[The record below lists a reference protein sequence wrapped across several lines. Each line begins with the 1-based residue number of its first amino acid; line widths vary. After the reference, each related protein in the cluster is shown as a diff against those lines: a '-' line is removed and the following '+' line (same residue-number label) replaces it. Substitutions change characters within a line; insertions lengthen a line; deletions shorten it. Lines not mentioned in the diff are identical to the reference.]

1 VSENDPTIGTRTVL
15 VRPDGDGRRLDV
27 YLSTRFPLFSRTRVQ
42 RLIRQGDVEIAGRKL
57 KASSTLLAGEELFVT
72 APGLAPAGP
81 MPPLPMVIFE
91 DDRLVVVNKP
101 AGMLAHPTGIVFAYG
116 LVNVAR
122 AARPDDNMDLAH
134 RLDRETSGINVLTK
148 DRVANAFLKAAFKAK
163 QIGKCYRA
171 IVRGSPDWDQRLV
184 DAPVGLA
191 TGSAI
196 RIRRGVNPDG
206 LSAQTLFTVEQRV
219 NGLSLIRAEPR
230 TGRTHQIR
238 VHMEHLG
245 FPILGDKMYGQPDD
259 VFLHHLDHGADAF
272 MRQAVG
278 FPRHALHA
286 TQLTIP
292 HPDGGTCTFE
302 APLTEDLAALLQ
314 GQVPDWPAPP
324 EEKQV

>member
-1 VSENDPTIGTRTVL
+1 
-15 VRPDGDGRRLDV
+15 
-27 YLSTRFPLFSRTRVQ
+27 
-42 RLIRQGDVEIAGRKL
+42 
-57 KASSTLLAGEELFVT
+57 
-72 APGLAPAGP
+72 
-81 MPPLPMVIFE
+81 
-91 DDRLVVVNKP
+91 
-101 AGMLAHPTGIVFAYG
+101 
-116 LVNVAR
+116 
-122 AARPDDNMDLAH
+122 
-134 RLDRETSGINVLTK
+134 VLTK